1 MRSKARFRPKN
12 AGMTRHIRVSRPPS
26 RGKNFSC
33 PIEGSTSHVSKPRR
47 RLAAPALRLSPFTLR
62 SPQLERK
69 GFVYQKLCAGI
80 LSTSSGD
87 TLGIAL
93 CMPEAGTAPT
103 PATIPCIKFKPKFHR
118 HTNTLG
124 DISPSGPDDLHAK
137 ACPLRARRHDVY
149 WIRNHHP
156 APTAILDH
164 PAFSQPSVPAQTA
177 YR

>member
-1 MRSKARFRPKN
+1 MFRPTDI
-12 AGMTRHIRVSRPPS
+12 AMIRHMRVSWLPS
-26 RGKNFSC
+26 WGEIFSC
-33 PIEGSTSHVSKPRR
+33 RIGGSRSLVSKPRR
-47 RLAAPALRLSPFTLR
+47 RLTAPALRLSPFILH
-62 SPQLERK
+62 SPQLERQ
-69 GFVYQKLCAGI
+69 GFAYQKLFAGS

-137 ACPLRARRHDVY
+137 ACPLRARRHGVCC
-149 WIRNHHP
+149 IRNHHP
-156 APTAILDH
+156 APTVIPDH

-177 YR
+177 HR